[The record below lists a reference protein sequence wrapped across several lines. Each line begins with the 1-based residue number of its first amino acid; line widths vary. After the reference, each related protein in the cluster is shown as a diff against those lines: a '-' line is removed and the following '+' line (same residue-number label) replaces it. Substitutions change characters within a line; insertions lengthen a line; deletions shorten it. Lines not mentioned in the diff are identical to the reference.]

1 MKFTDFTLDAGLQ
14 EGLAE
19 AGYITCMPVQEQVL
33 QNALDGADL
42 YVQSQTGTGKTAAY
56 LVTILQR
63 LVSDPTLAGKKALIM
78 VPTRELAVQVEEE
91 ARILGSCMKLK
102 SASFYGGVG
111 YGGQQDLLKK
121 GVDVIIGT
129 PGRVIDLQ
137 ESRTMDLSQ
146 VAFLVIDEADRMFDM
161 GFYPDLRTL
170 IKVLP
175 PAQQRQTMLFSAT
188 LNATVKNL
196 AWEYTVE
203 AKEITI
209 ECENVTVDEIDQLL
223 FHVSSDQKMKLLL
236 GLLKKETPDSVIV
249 FCNTKRMSE
258 VVAKRLKINGYEA
271 DFIIGDLPQSKRLQV
286 IDSFKSGS
294 LKMLVA
300 TDVAARGIDV
310 DSLSMVINYDLP
322 NEAENY
328 VHRIGRTAR
337 AGKTGKAYSFC
348 SEQDVYNLPAIEKY
362 IENKVPTC
370 VPGEEDFI
378 EDQSAHVYIRTDR
391 YDSDYDD
398 GDGYRGGRSGSS
410 GRSSSSGR
418 SGGRSDRGGRPSS
431 GGRATGGRDDRG
443 GHGSRS
449 GGQRRDRPSGTGGQ
463 QGVAAGARSF
473 EDGRMPDS
481 NLRPEAPRGGRGD
494 GRRGYGSRDDSRSR
508 EERDLSKLSFEE
520 RMAYYKTKYGS
531 DEAAKAAENQRAGAQ
546 AAAGIT
552 DGSVTKS
559 GTKIRDGSR
568 RPNAGD
574 EAKPEAKSDTR
585 NAVPNRDRGDR
596 NGRTDRAGQR
606 DRDGQNRNG
615 ANNAGGQ
622 NGRGAQNQRNGQNA
636 QNARGGQGQRGARN
650 GQQGGSQQRPPQQRK
665 PQQTNARQQ
674 TGTQKQAPAQS
685 GGGVGKGILGGLM
698 KKLFGKK

>member
-1 MKFTDFTLDAGLQ
+1 MKFTEFTLDSGLQ

-33 QNALDGADL
+33 QNGLEGADL

-63 LVSDPTLAGKKALIM
+63 LASDPALAGKKALIM

-91 ARILGSCMKLK
+91 ARILGSCMKLV

-111 YGGQQDLLKK
+111 YGGQVELLKK
-121 GVDVIIGT
+121 GVDVLIGT

-137 ESRTMDLSQ
+137 QSGQMDLSK

-175 PAQQRQTMLFSAT
+175 PAQARQTMLFSAT

-209 ECENVTVDEIDQLL
+209 EAENVTVDEIDQLL
-223 FHVSSDQKMKLLL
+223 FHVASNEKMRLLL
-236 GLLKKETPDSVIV
+236 GLLKKEKPDSLIV

-258 VVAKRLKINGYEA
+258 IVAKRLKINGYEA

-310 DSLSMVINYDLP
+310 DSLAMVINYDLP

-362 IENKVPTC
+362 CESKIPTC
-370 VPGEEDFI
+370 VPGEDDFTEDK
-378 EDQSAHVYIRTDR
+378 SAGTYIRTDN
-391 YDSDYDD
+391 YNSDYDD
-398 GDGYRGGRSGSS
+398 GDGDRGHYRGRDRGRPD
-410 GRSSSSGR
+410 GR
-418 SGGRSDRGGRPSS
+418 SGGSRDSRSSSPRRSSDARGPRSDRPGER
-431 GGRATGGRDDRG
+431 
-443 GHGSRS
+443 RS
-449 GGQRRDRPSGTGGQ
+449 G
-463 QGVAAGARSF
+463 
-473 EDGRMPDS
+473 PDS
-481 NLRPEAPRGGRGD
+481 RRSAD
-494 GRRGYGSRDDSRSR
+494 GRRPNDGRRTEGPRRFEDNRSH

-520 RMAYYKTKYGS
+520 RMAYYKNKYGS
-531 DEAAKAAENQRAGAQ
+531 EEAAKAAENQRAGAVS
-546 AAAGIT
+546 G
-552 DGSVTKS
+552 GSES
-559 GTKIRDGSR
+559 GRPERAHPQGSQRQGGQGSRDG
-568 RPNAGD
+568 
-574 EAKPEAKSDTR
+574 
-585 NAVPNRDRGDR
+585 
-596 NGRTDRAGQR
+596 
-606 DRDGQNRNG
+606 NRNSR
-615 ANNAGGQ
+615 GQ
-622 NGRGAQNQRNGQNA
+622 APRD
-636 QNARGGQGQRGARN
+636 QGQRGDSRSGQGGRPQGNRQGQRPNPAPRGN
-650 GQQGGSQQRPPQQRK
+650 GPQGGNTPYLGRDRGQQGK
-665 PQQTNARQQ
+665 
-674 TGTQKQAPAQS
+674 KQAPATAAPQKQ
-685 GGGVGKGILGGLM
+685 GGIGGFF

>member
-1 MKFTDFTLDAGLQ
+1 MKFTDFTLDSGLQ

-33 QNALDGADL
+33 QNGLEGADL

-63 LVSDPTLAGKKALIM
+63 LASDPSLSGKKALIM

-121 GVDVIIGT
+121 GVDIIIGT

-175 PAQQRQTMLFSAT
+175 KAEERQTMLFSAT
-188 LNATVKNL
+188 LNISVKNL
-196 AWEYTVE
+196 AWEYTIDP
-203 AKEITI
+203 KEITI
-209 ECENVTVDEIDQLL
+209 EAENVTVDEIDQLL
-223 FHVSSDQKMKLLL
+223 FHVSSDHKMKLLL
-236 GLLKKETPDSVIV
+236 GILAKEKPESLIV

-294 LKMLVA
+294 LRMLVA

-310 DSLSMVINYDLP
+310 DSLAMVINYDLP

-348 SEQDVYNLPAIEKY
+348 SEQDVYNLPAIERY
-362 IENKVPTC
+362 VENKVPSC
-370 VPGEEDFI
+370 VPGEDDFAEDK
-378 EDQSAHVYIRTDR
+378 SANVYIRTDR

-398 GDGYRGGRSGSS
+398 GDGERGGYRGRGASSGRGRPGASRGSHDGRGGQGRSGGSRDGRGGRSSS
-410 GRSSSSGR
+410 
-418 SGGRSDRGGRPSS
+418 
-431 GGRATGGRDDRG
+431 
-443 GHGSRS
+443 
-449 GGQRRDRPSGTGGQ
+449 
-463 QGVAAGARSF
+463 
-473 EDGRMPDS
+473 
-481 NLRPEAPRGGRGD
+481 GD
-494 GRRGYGSRDDSRSR
+494 GRRTRDGDFAPRTGEALQRDAAPRRDDATREAAGPRRDGQRRSDGRYAGQNRGGYRGDTASRNDD
-508 EERDLSKLSFEE
+508 RDLSKLSFEE
-520 RMAYYKTKYGS
+520 RMAYYKSKYGS
-531 DEAAKAAENQRAGAQ
+531 DEAAKAAESQREAATAAQGSRSEGKPQGARQ
-546 AAAGIT
+546 
-552 DGSVTKS
+552 DGRHQGRNGNRNDGNTPRESISKS
-559 GTKIRDGSR
+559 GTKIRDASR
-568 RPNAGD
+568 PRDDARKDDRQGG
-574 EAKPEAKSDTR
+574 KPRQGAS
-585 NAVPNRDRGDR
+585 G
-596 NGRTDRAGQR
+596 
-606 DRDGQNRNG
+606 GQNR
-615 ANNAGGQ
+615 
-622 NGRGAQNQRNGQNA
+622 
-636 QNARGGQGQRGARN
+636 
-650 GQQGGSQQRPPQQRK
+650 QQGGSRPANQRPAGQQQPNRK
-665 PQQTNARQQ
+665 PGEAR
-674 TGTQKQAPAQS
+674 KPNDARRPPARPAQGAKPVAQGQS
-685 GGGVGKGILGGLM
+685 AAATSKPTGGIGGFF
-698 KKLFGKK
+698 KKLFGGDKKK

>member
-1 MKFTDFTLDAGLQ
+1 MKFTDFNLDGGLQ

-33 QNALDGADL
+33 QNGLEGADL

-63 LVSDPTLAGKKALIM
+63 LATDPTLSGKKALVM

-111 YGGQQDLLKK
+111 YGGQIDLLKK

-137 ESRTMDLSQ
+137 ESRQMDLSQ

-175 PAQQRQTMLFSAT
+175 KAENRQTMLFSAT

-196 AWEYTVE
+196 AWEYTIE

-209 ECENVTVDEIDQLL
+209 EAESVTVDEIDQML
-223 FHVSSDQKMKLLL
+223 FHVSSDQKMRLLM
-236 GLLKKETPDSVIV
+236 GLIQKEKPESLIV

-258 VVAKRLKINGYEA
+258 VVAKRLQINGYEA
-271 DFIIGDLPQSKRLQV
+271 DFIIGDLPQAKRLQV
-286 IDSFKSGS
+286 IDSFKAGS

-310 DSLSMVINYDLP
+310 DSLAMVINYDLP

-362 IENKVPTC
+362 IENKVPSC
-370 VPGEEDFI
+370 VPGEEDFA
-378 EDQSAHVYIRTDR
+378 EDKSAGKYIRTDR

-398 GDGYRGGRSGSS
+398 EDGERGYRGRSSGGRSG
-410 GRSSSSGR
+410 
-418 SGGRSDRGGRPSS
+418 GGRGGRPGSRDGRGGS
-431 GGRATGGRDDRG
+431 RGRAPGRPGEGRRLADDHGRPQGGQGYAGEDARG
-443 GHGSRS
+443 PEGSR
-449 GGQRRDRPSGTGGQ
+449 
-463 QGVAAGARSF
+463 RS
-473 EDGRMPDS
+473 
-481 NLRPEAPRGGRGD
+481 GD
-494 GRRGYGSRDDSRSR
+494 GRRAEDGRRSESGRRFEDTRRHDGRRASPRDDSRSR

-520 RMAYYKTKYGS
+520 RMSYYKNKYGS
-531 DEAAKAAENQRAGAQ
+531 EEAAKAAENQREALRGVADD
-546 AAAGIT
+546 AASGETI
-552 DGSVTKS
+552 TKS
-559 GTKIRDGSR
+559 GTRVRDTSRSRGTGDRRDGKD
-568 RPNAGD
+568 NARG
-574 EAKPEAKSDTR
+574 EG
-585 NAVPNRDRGDR
+585 RGD
-596 NGRTDRAGQR
+596 GRARQDNRPRGTPSPDAARQGGARAEG
-606 DRDGQNRNG
+606 DRDGRRQQGRNAPQG
-615 ANNAGGQ
+615 SRGQGGRQ
-622 NGRGAQNQRNGQNA
+622 GSRGERPAQGRDNQRQSAAASRPA
-636 QNARGGQGQRGARN
+636 QGA
-650 GQQGGSQQRPPQQRK
+650 
-665 PQQTNARQQ
+665 AA
-674 TGTQKQAPAQS
+674 QKQVKPAAK
-685 GGGVGKGILGGLM
+685 GVGIGAFFRRLL
-698 KKLFGKK
+698 KK

>member
-1 MKFTDFTLDAGLQ
+1 MKFTDFTLDSGLQ

-63 LVSDPTLAGKKALIM
+63 LASDPALSGKKALVM

-111 YGGQQDLLKK
+111 YGRQVELLKE
-121 GVDVIIGT
+121 GVDIIIGT

-137 ESRTMDLSQ
+137 ESRQMDLSQ

-175 PAQQRQTMLFSAT
+175 KAEQRQTMLFSAT

-196 AWEYTVE
+196 AWEYTIE

-209 ECENVTVDEIDQLL
+209 EAENVTVDEIDQLL
-223 FHVSSDQKMKLLL
+223 FHVSSNEKMRLLL
-236 GLLKKETPDSVIV
+236 GLLKKENPSSLIV

-258 VVAKRLKINGYEA
+258 IVAKRLKINGYEA
-271 DFIIGDLPQSKRLQV
+271 DFIIGDLPQAKRLQV

-310 DSLSMVINYDLP
+310 DSLAMVINYDLP

-362 IENKVPTC
+362 CENKIPTC
-370 VPGEEDFI
+370 VPGEDDFTEDK
-378 EDQSAHVYIRTDR
+378 SAGTYIRTDN
-391 YDSDYDD
+391 YNSDYDD
-398 GDGYRGGRSGSS
+398 GDGERGGYRGRGRPGDSRGRGNRTGSS
-410 GRSSSSGR
+410 DGRR
-418 SGGRSDRGGRPSS
+418 SADSHGRSDSRSPRGERPGERRDGPDSRRSADGRRPADGRRSES
-431 GGRATGGRDDRG
+431 GRRFEDDR
-443 GHGSRS
+443 R
-449 GGQRRDRPSGTGGQ
+449 
-463 QGVAAGARSF
+463 
-473 EDGRMPDS
+473 
-481 NLRPEAPRGGRGD
+481 D
-494 GRRGYGSRDDSRSR
+494 GRRGPAGAQGNRN

-520 RMAYYKTKYGS
+520 RMVYYKSKYGS
-531 DEAAKAAENQRAGAQ
+531 EEAAQTAPKASARSPRPPADRAANPLPRAARNCATVRAAAANAADSNTATKKDAESVTVAAIGIAGDRDRQRAATRRKCRPEP
-546 AAAGIT
+546 APA
-552 DGSVTKS
+552 V
-559 GTKIRDGSR
+559 R
-568 RPNAGD
+568 RPLPGQGGRGDNREDNRGADRNATRNTPRNAGQN
-574 EAKPEAKSDTR
+574 ATR
-585 NAVPNRDRGDR
+585 NAQRNAPRGD
-596 NGRTDRAGQR
+596 
-606 DRDGQNRNG
+606 NRG
-615 ANNAGGQ
+615 SATRGPD
-622 NGRGAQNQRNGQNA
+622 RGAQG
-636 QNARGGQGQRGARN
+636 ARQGQGLEAGPRRDLRRN
-650 GQQGGSQQRPPQQRK
+650 
-665 PQQTNARQQ
+665 
-674 TGTQKQAPAQS
+674 PAA
-685 GGGVGKGILGGLM
+685 
-698 KKLFGKK
+698 

>member
-1 MKFTDFTLDAGLQ
+1 MKFTDFNLDAGLQ

-33 QNALDGADL
+33 QNALEGADL

-63 LVSDPTLAGKKALIM
+63 LATDPTLSGKKALVM

-111 YGGQQDLLKK
+111 YGGQVDLLKK

-137 ESRTMDLSQ
+137 ESRQMDLSQ

-175 PAQQRQTMLFSAT
+175 KAENRQTMLFSAT

-209 ECENVTVDEIDQLL
+209 EAENVTVDEIDQML

-236 GLLKKETPDSVIV
+236 GLIQKEKPESLIV

-310 DSLSMVINYDLP
+310 DSLAMVINYDLP

-362 IENKVPTC
+362 IENKVPSC
-370 VPGEEDFI
+370 VPGEEDYV
-378 EDQSAHVYIRTDR
+378 EDKSKGVYIRTDR

-398 GDGYRGGRSGSS
+398 EDGERGYRGR
-410 GRSSSSGR
+410 
-418 SGGRSDRGGRPSS
+418 SS
-431 GGRATGGRDDRG
+431 GGRGGHDSRGGRDSHG
-443 GHGSRS
+443 GSR
-449 GGQRRDRPSGTGGQ
+449 GRAPGRPGEGRRTSDDHARTQVGPEFAGENAR
-463 QGVAAGARSF
+463 VADGSRRS
-473 EDGRMPDS
+473 
-481 NLRPEAPRGGRGD
+481 GD
-494 GRRGYGSRDDSRSR
+494 GRRPEDGRRSESGRRFEDTRRHDGRRASPRDDTRSR

-520 RMAYYKTKYGS
+520 RMSYYKNKYGS
-531 DEAAKAAENQRAGAQ
+531 EEAAKAAESQREALRGVAEEASQ
-546 AAAGIT
+546 SETI
-552 DGSVTKS
+552 TKS
-559 GTKIRDGSR
+559 GTRVRDTSRSRGDGDRRGGRDGQRGES
-568 RPNAGD
+568 
-574 EAKPEAKSDTR
+574 
-585 NAVPNRDRGDR
+585 RGD
-596 NGRTDRAGQR
+596 GRARQDNRPRGTPAPDSAKQGQGRAEG
-606 DRDGQNRNG
+606 DRDGRRQQGRNAPQG
-615 ANNAGGQ
+615 
-622 NGRGAQNQRNGQNA
+622 GRGQGGRQGSRGERPAQGRD
-636 QNARGGQGQRGARN
+636 
-650 GQQGGSQQRPPQQRK
+650 GQQRSAAASRPAQGAP
-665 PQQTNARQQ
+665 A
-674 TGTQKQAPAQS
+674 QKQAKPTAK
-685 GGGVGKGILGGLM
+685 GVGIGAFFRRLL
-698 KKLFGKK
+698 KK